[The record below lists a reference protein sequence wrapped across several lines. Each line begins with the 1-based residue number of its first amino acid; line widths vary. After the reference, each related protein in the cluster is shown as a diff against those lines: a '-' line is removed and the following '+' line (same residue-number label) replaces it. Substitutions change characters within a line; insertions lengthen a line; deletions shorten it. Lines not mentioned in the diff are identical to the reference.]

1 MQTLPTKL
9 TFRWH
14 SPPHMLPPS
23 MAEISTAQKLLIKT
37 IFRGLMVDAINTFG
51 YVPLPYSRR
60 LWQWA
65 RKDAHLIEQRK
76 K

>member
-1 MQTLPTKL
+1 ME
-9 TFRWH
+9 
-14 SPPHMLPPS
+14 
-23 MAEISTAQKLLIKT
+23 EISTAQKLLIKT

>member
-1 MQTLPTKL
+1 
-9 TFRWH
+9 
-14 SPPHMLPPS
+14 MLPPS

-37 IFRGLMVDAINTFG
+37 IFRGLMVDAVKTFG
-51 YVPLPYSRR
+51 HVPLSYSRR